1 MMVRILIEVYSLES
15 DRQILIEIDKNDKSS
30 KQPFN
35 EINDFTNA
43 VNKSLLYASFACFHP
58 LRQIQTAEKQSLAS
72 FQK

>member
-35 EINDFTNA
+35 VINAFTNA
-43 VNKSLLYASFACFHP
+43 VNKRLSVICLFCVFS
-58 LRQIQTAEKQSLAS
+58 S
-72 FQK
+72 FQADSDS